1 MVASTSIPSAPWV
14 KVTVPAVLLPAVGVI
29 TATATWPTCAA
40 AISISAAACLRA
52 CSASSC
58 ACWRIAVFDC
68 DSQPTVKPISSANMK
83 LYCQR
88 MIITILPF
96 EVFVD
101 TASLGDLITSSNLS
115 NFSSIPATMPGM
127 RLSSLLLLVSIAWG
141 GWLASKPPEEPAG
154 RSHRS
159 DEPPIEQFSLQRAVS
174 FADASALQW
183 EQQRD
188 CVTCHTNGLYLVA
201 AARVAPTSSENRRA
215 REFALGY
222 LNRYVVEK
230 KQPSGQR
237 GAVEGLV
244 ATTCFLAI
252 SDMGS
257 VGKLSPDTRK
267 ALDHMWSLQ
276 DEDGAWSAWLK
287 CGWPPFEADDH
298 FGVTLAAVTAGVLPQ
313 SYRGTAAAAAGIERL
328 RGWLR
333 DHPPQNLHHKG
344 MMLWAASG
352 LDGVLDGLVDDET
365 RKKWSRELLA
375 GQRPDG
381 GWRLVDVGAGK
392 WKRPEDVADKL
403 PSDAYATAFSI
414 FVLRQA
420 EIPVDHPQ
428 LQRGLEWLRQSQRE
442 SGRWFVRSPKRDGK
456 HYISHAA
463 TMFAILAFDSCGEE
477 S

>member
-1 MVASTSIPSAPWV
+1 M
-14 KVTVPAVLLPAVGVI
+14 
-29 TATATWPTCAA
+29 
-40 AISISAAACLRA
+40 
-52 CSASSC
+52 
-58 ACWRIAVFDC
+58 
-68 DSQPTVKPISSANMK
+68 
-83 LYCQR
+83 
-88 MIITILPF
+88 ILPF

-127 RLSSLLLLVSIAWG
+127 RISSLLLLVLIALG
-141 GWLASKPPEEPAG
+141 GGLASKPPEDPVSG
-154 RSHRS
+154 PNRS
-159 DEPPIEQFSLQRAVS
+159 DEPLIEQFSLQRAVS
-174 FADASALQW
+174 FADAAALQW
-183 EQQRD
+183 EEQRD

-201 AARVAPTSSENRRA
+201 AARVAPTSTKNRRA

-244 ATTCFLAI
+244 ATTCFLTI
-252 SDMGS
+252 SDMS
-257 VGKLSPDTRK
+257 TDGKLATDTRR

-276 DEDGAWSAWLK
+276 DEDGGWSAWLQ
-287 CGWPPFEADDH
+287 CGWPPFESDDH
-298 FGVTLAAVTAGVLPQ
+298 FGVTLAAVTAGILPQ
-313 SYRGTAAAAAGIERL
+313 SYRESAAAAAGIQRL

-352 LDGVLDGLVDDET
+352 LDGVLDGVVDDET
-365 RKKWSRELLA
+365 RQKWSRELFA
-375 GQRPDG
+375 AQRPDG

-392 WKRPEDVADKL
+392 WKRPEDVAEKL
-403 PSDAYATAFSI
+403 LSDAYATAFSI

-463 TMFAILAFDSCGEE
+463 TMVAILAFHSCGEPL
-477 S
+477 

>member
-1 MVASTSIPSAPWV
+1 
-14 KVTVPAVLLPAVGVI
+14 
-29 TATATWPTCAA
+29 
-40 AISISAAACLRA
+40 
-52 CSASSC
+52 
-58 ACWRIAVFDC
+58 
-68 DSQPTVKPISSANMK
+68 
-83 LYCQR
+83 
-88 MIITILPF
+88 
-96 EVFVD
+96 
-101 TASLGDLITSSNLS
+101 
-115 NFSSIPATMPGM
+115 
-127 RLSSLLLLVSIAWG
+127 
-141 GWLASKPPEEPAG
+141 
-154 RSHRS
+154 
-159 DEPPIEQFSLQRAVS
+159 
-174 FADASALQW
+174 
-183 EQQRD
+183 
-188 CVTCHTNGLYLVA
+188 
-201 AARVAPTSSENRRA
+201 
-215 REFALGY
+215 
-222 LNRYVVEK
+222 
-230 KQPSGQR
+230 
-237 GAVEGLV
+237 V

-257 VGKLSPDTRK
+257 VGNLSPDTRK

-313 SYRGTAAAAAGIERL
+313 SYRGTAAAAAGIVRL

-344 MMLWAASG
+344 RMLWAASG
-352 LDGVLDGLVDDET
+352 LYGVLDGLVDDET

-463 TMFAILAFDSCGEE
+463 TMFAILAFHSCGEPL
-477 S
+477 